1 VCVRGKPGHS
11 RGVGH
16 DEAVLVV
23 VSGLPAVGK
32 SELAD
37 GLGRRLGAA
46 VLSVDPIEAA
56 LWRCGIAPS
65 FETGV
70 AAYEV
75 VAVLAEHQLRLGLT
89 VIADA
94 VSSLEVA
101 RDMWRRAASR
111 TGAAMRVV
119 EVVCSNE
126 GTHRERLARRARG
139 IDGFP
144 EPSWEDVVRRRD
156 EWEPWRD
163 ERLVV
168 DSLRELDENVTEAL
182 AFVNR

>member
-1 VCVRGKPGHS
+1 
-11 RGVGH
+11 
-16 DEAVLVV
+16 VLVV

-37 GLGRRLGAA
+37 ALGQRLGAA

-56 LWRCGIAPS
+56 IWRCGIAPS

-101 RDMWRRAASR
+101 RDMWRAAVSR
-111 TGAAMRVV
+111 TGTAMRVV
-119 EVVCSNE
+119 EVICSHE
-126 GTHRERLARRARG
+126 GTHRERLAGRARG

-144 EPSWEDVVRRRD
+144 EPSWEDVERRRN

-168 DSLRELDENVTEAL
+168 DSVRGLDENVAETL

>member
-1 VCVRGKPGHS
+1 M
-11 RGVGH
+11 
-16 DEAVLVV
+16 LVV
-23 VSGLPAVGK
+23 VSGLPAAGK

-37 GLGRRLGAA
+37 ALGQRLGAA
-46 VLSVDPIEAA
+46 VFSVDPIEAA
-56 LWRCGIAPS
+56 MWRCGIAPS

-75 VAVLAEHQLRLGLT
+75 VAVLAEHQLRLGLP

-101 RDMWRRAASR
+101 RDMWRGAASR

-119 EVVCSNE
+119 EVICSDE
-126 GTHRERLARRARG
+126 ETHRDRLVRRARD

-144 EPSWEDVVRRRD
+144 EPSWEEVVRRRD

-163 ERLVV
+163 ERVVV
-168 DSLRELDENVTEAL
+168 DSVGELQENVAAAL
-182 AFVNR
+182 EFVHR